1 MKKSELLLKSF
12 HQGILSVVYVFLV
25 SLLIY
30 GGGTIF
36 GNGDNLWGPFA
47 FLLLFVLSAAIMGVL
62 VLGRPVLLYLEG
74 KKKDAIK
81 ILLLTIGWI
90 FLATL
95 IFLIINIF

>member
-62 VLGRPVLLYLEG
+62 VLGRQVLLYLEG

-90 FLATL
+90 FLATF